1 MNKQKICIIGDGLT
15 GLITAAILSKQK
27 ISIDLYTGSKKKTR
41 IQIIELQLFQKV
53 ILSLLKKT

>member
-41 IQIIELQLFQKV
+41 
-53 ILSLLKKT
+53 T